1 MAVETVDIEF
11 RARLADFKRE
21 LEKLPSLTKKSA
33 RELTKEWVDQI
44 KTAEK
49 KAGSSIEAAAKEAE
63 KLEKIATAIGG
74 SVGDGI
80 RQIGALAKGAGA
92 GLGEMGVKLAAI
104 GAVVGSVYLVGS
116 AIGGVLTNI
125 EAYKDAVNS
134 VSDRKLVSDEQIKQ
148 LYAAS
153 AGWSALGD
161 QVSGLSVRIAA
172 QIAPAFNKFL
182 IGTAYGLEYL
192 TKLASSWSFD
202 EAAKSATA
210 AAREVWA
217 AQQEAARLAE
227 ESKKATGEWG
237 AETERTTARV
247 EALAAASIRS
257 ARLAADAAL
266 ADAEAMRAA
275 AEAREEERQY
285 LTWKQQ
291 VGAVLIEQARLQIE
305 LQEEAKDQNVIGIR
319 AVAAAT
325 QGASAAFDALQE
337 DADNAAS
344 TFKKLGTATKQDW
357 SSAINDLVETSR
369 GFAHSLADLA
379 DVISDN
385 QAANLKKDSAE
396 YIRNR
401 RKQFA
406 AHKAAAI
413 AEATINT
420 ALSVTKT
427 LASYAYPVNVVL
439 GALSLAAGVAT
450 IATIAAQKPSFHT
463 GGVVKPA
470 GPAPDEVSATLMQG
484 EGVLTRRGVQAL
496 GGEQAVQAVNRGAP
510 TPTGAS
516 TVTAIAMLDGR
527 VLDAVWAG
535 SGPSGRGGLAS
546 RVDSRLRGGLSG
558 RSQRGR

>member
-237 AETERTTARV
+237 RESDISSIAADKARK
-247 EALAAASIRS
+247 AAQAAAE
-257 ARLAADAAL
+257 AAK
-266 ADAEAMRAA
+266 ADAEAQREAAHA
-275 AEAREEERQY
+275 AEWRAQVETALARE
-285 LTWKQQ
+285 
-291 VGAVLIEQARLQIE
+291 
-305 LQEEAKDQNVIGIR
+305 QEEAAQLAARLGPILAENANRIDEAANGASNAYAGLGEQIDETTGKAVRSSEQVAAMAARTQQASFDTILAAGQALGSSLAAIADTVADNQIR
-319 AVAAAT
+319 AAGRNAAA
-325 QGASAAFDALQE
+325 QHR
-337 DADNAAS
+337 
-344 TFKKLGTATKQDW
+344 
-357 SSAINDLVETSR
+357 IM
-369 GFAHSLADLA
+369 
-379 DVISDN
+379 
-385 QAANLKKDSAE
+385 
-396 YIRNR
+396 R
-401 RKQFA
+401 RQFA
-406 AHKAAAI
+406 AQKAVAI
-413 AEATINT
+413 ANATINT
-420 ALSVTKT
+420 AVAVSKT
-427 LASYAYPVNVVL
+427 LSEYAYPTNIIL
-439 GALSLAAGVAT
+439 GALTLAAGIAEVAV
-450 IATIAAQKPSFHT
+450 ISAQKPTFHT
-463 GGVVKPA
+463 GGVVQPA
-470 GPAPDEVSATLMQG
+470 QAAAPDEVPATLMAG

-510 TPTGAS
+510 MPASSS

-527 VLDAVWAG
+527 VLDAVWTGA
-535 SGPSGRGGLAS
+535 GPSGRGGLAS